1 MAAERRE
8 LAPDAVPR
16 LGLSGRTRPPGATHL
31 PAPAKEP
38 IPLLEYRCAVDRE
51 AIAREQRRLQA
62 EEALEFERE
71 REQALSEQLQ
81 ERIAEADG
89 WRVDEAAFARIDPD
103 YVDLIRDTL
112 QLPAWGDGEESSS
125 IDEDSFAAGRQSLE
139 EEIARLEHEV
149 ETCRRRQKAFLL
161 YLEALDHGVEPAAS

>member
-1 MAAERRE
+1 M
-8 LAPDAVPR
+8 
-16 LGLSGRTRPPGATHL
+16 
-31 PAPAKEP
+31 
-38 IPLLEYRCAVDRE
+38 DRE

-62 EEALEFERE
+62 REALEFERE

-112 QLPAWGDGEESSS
+112 QPASWADGEESSS
-125 IDEDSFAAGRQSLE
+125 IDEDSLAAGRQSLE
-139 EEIARLEHEV
+139 EEIARLQHEV
-149 ETCRRRQKAFLL
+149 ESCQGRQKAFTL
-161 YLEALDHGVEPAAS
+161 YLEALDQRVEPAVS

>member
-1 MAAERRE
+1 M
-8 LAPDAVPR
+8 
-16 LGLSGRTRPPGATHL
+16 
-31 PAPAKEP
+31 
-38 IPLLEYRCAVDRE
+38 DRD

-112 QLPAWGDGEESSS
+112 QPAPWRDGEESPS
-125 IDEDSFAAGRQSLE
+125 IDEDSVATSQQSLE
-139 EEIARLEHEV
+139 EEIARLQREV
-149 ETCRRRQKAFLL
+149 ESCQRRQKAFML
-161 YLEALDHGVEPAAS
+161 YLEALDPGVEPAVS